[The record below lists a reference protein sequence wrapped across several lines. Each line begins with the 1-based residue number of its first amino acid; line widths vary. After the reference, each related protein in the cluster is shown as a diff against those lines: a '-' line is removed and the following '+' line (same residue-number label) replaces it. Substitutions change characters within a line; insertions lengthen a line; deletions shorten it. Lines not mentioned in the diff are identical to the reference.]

1 MAQLKLDVKE
11 SRGSGNEYALNGL
24 WIHEVLVPINIMCVL
39 FPRKS

>member
-24 WIHEVLVPINIMCVL
+24 GDP
-39 FPRKS
+39 